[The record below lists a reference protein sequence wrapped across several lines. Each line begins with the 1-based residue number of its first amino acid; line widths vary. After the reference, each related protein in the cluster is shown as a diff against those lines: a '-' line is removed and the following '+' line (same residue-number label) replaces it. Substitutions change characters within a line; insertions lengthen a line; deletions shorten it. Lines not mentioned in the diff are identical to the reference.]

1 MKFKNILRVHRT
13 MKHEERNMALEHL
26 KIHRRTLHEYRFWR
40 NRTCIDEIYRKMEN
54 LFPPLKTKLFHF
66 YCLFSYMLQFETKI
80 TKLRNKTSYTKGS
93 LQKIKRAKLGTFA
106 KQGGGGSDQV
116 GQMSQPSYLILL

>member
-40 NRTCIDEIYRKMEN
+40 NRTCIDEIYQKMEN
-54 LFPPLKTKLFHF
+54 LFPPLKTKLLHC
-66 YCLFSYMLQFETKI
+66 YCLFSYMLQLETKI
-80 TKLRNKTSYTKGS
+80 TKLRNKTSYTKVTNVLFS
-93 LQKIKRAKLGTFA
+93 LKTSLA
-106 KQGGGGSDQV
+106 V
-116 GQMSQPSYLILL
+116 GHPFFCSFLCAFQIQQLALSF